1 MTATT
6 YTPELGA
13 AFCAAMASTTD
24 CIATICKR
32 KGMPSKATVFRWRSS
47 IPEFATMYEAAK
59 VEQLYCG
66 IEECTEIADKAPP
79 TPEGIQKARLRIDT
93 RIKVAQRLKPKEF
106 GDKITQELVGAGG
119 GAIQVQSAASLTD
132 DQLAAIAA
140 GAKCS

>member
-1 MTATT
+1 MAATT
-6 YTPELGA
+6 YTPERGA

-32 KGMPSKATVFRWRSS
+32 KGMPSKATVFRWRAS

-66 IEECTEIADKAPP
+66 IEECTEIADKAKK
-79 TPEGIQKARLRIDT
+79 TSEDIAHAKLRIDT

-106 GDKITQELVGAGG
+106 GDKVDVNHGG
-119 GAIQVQSAASLTD
+119 QGDNPVNMNWSINFVKPGD
-132 DQLAAIAA
+132 ER
-140 GAKCS
+140 

>member
-24 CIATICKR
+24 SIATICKR
-32 KGMPSKATVFRWRSS
+32 KSMPSKATVFRWKAD

-59 VEQLYCG
+59 LEQLYCG

-79 TPEGIQKARLRIDT
+79 TPEGIQKAKLRIDT

-106 GDKITQELVGAGG
+106 GDKVDLNHGG
-119 GAIQVQSAASLTD
+119 QDGNP
-132 DQLAAIAA
+132 LATEVTFKIVRPD
-140 GAKCS
+140 GN

>member
-1 MTATT
+1 MSKTA

-24 CIATICKR
+24 SIATICKR
-32 KGMPSKATVFRWRSS
+32 KGMPSKATVFRWKAD
-47 IPEFATMYEAAK
+47 IPEFSTMYEAAK

-79 TPEGIQKARLRIDT
+79 TPEGIQKAKLRIDT

-106 GDKITQELVGAGG
+106 GDKVDVNHGG
-119 GAIQVQSAASLTD
+119 QDGNPVASQVTFKIVRPD
-132 DQLAAIAA
+132 
-140 GAKCS
+140 GN